1 MMKFEGNVGC
11 MYLLRY
17 ENHRNDNITTEL
29 LWYSNLETP
38 LEEMDDDELGE
49 TMDYI
54 FKDTYGDIV
63 KEVDDWQPVWGL
75 PAYENIGWDVIRIV
89 REHKDFKR

>member
-11 MYLLRY
+11 VYFLRY

-54 FKDTYGDIV
+54 FKDTYGDVV
-63 KEVDDWQPVWGL
+63 KDVEDWQPNWGVS
-75 PAYENIGWDVIRIV
+75 AYENMGWDVIPIV

>member
-11 MYLLRY
+11 VYFLRY

-38 LEEMDDDELGE
+38 LEEMDTSFLLKNLL
-49 TMDYI
+49 THH
-54 FKDTYGDIV
+54 
-63 KEVDDWQPVWGL
+63 L
-75 PAYENIGWDVIRIV
+75 
-89 REHKDFKR
+89 